1 MQTGHYAPDNSRIQ
15 YSCRGTGPRLLFCF
29 HGYGESADTFSFLA
43 ESLGNDYTLVAFD
56 LPFHGQTHGQTL
68 GQTDWQGPLFFDPAG
83 LLTQM
88 EEINSGLPGRTGPWT
103 LMGYSMGGRVALHLL
118 QLAPEKIGKMVLLA
132 PDGLRMN
139 PWYWLATQTR
149 AGNRLFRFT
158 MRHPD
163 WLFFLLRIGNAIHC
177 VNPGIYK
184 FTTRYIDN
192 IKVRQDLYARWTI
205 MRGFRPKPG
214 LIRNIIRSRKI
225 PVRLV
230 YGRYDRI
237 IRAERGQRFRKGIE
251 DLCALLVLPTGHHLL
266 QTGNQEIIENAIT
279 S

>member
-1 MQTGHYAPDNSRIQ
+1 MDSNFLHFRSSRIH
-15 YSCRGTGPRLLFCF
+15 YTCYGAGSSLLFGF
-29 HGYGESADTFSFLA
+29 HGYGESAQSFAFLETA
-43 ESLGNDYTLVAFD
+43 LDRDYTLVAID
-56 LPFHGQTHGQTL
+56 MPFHGQTEWKEG
-68 GQTDWQGPLFFDPAG
+68 LFLEPRD
-83 LLTQM
+83 LLAVL
-88 EEINSGLPGRTGPWT
+88 EELAAILPVRKERWT
-103 LMGYSMGGRVALHLL
+103 FLGYSMGGRVALHLL
-118 QLAPEKIGKMVLLA
+118 QLAPEKIGKLVLLA

-149 AGNRLFRFT
+149 PGNHLFRFT
-158 MRHPD
+158 MRHPG
-163 WLFFLLRIGNAIHC
+163 WLFFLLRIGNALHC

-192 IKVRQDLYARWTI
+192 IKVRQNLYARWTI

-214 LIRNIIRSRKI
+214 LLRNIIRSRKI

-237 IRAERGQRFRKGIE
+237 IRAERGQQFRKGIE
-251 DLCALLVLPTGHHLL
+251 DLCTLLLLPTGHHLL
-266 QTGNQEIIENAIT
+266 QTSNLEIIEKAIT

>member
-1 MQTGHYAPDNSRIQ
+1 MQTGHYAPGISRIQ

-29 HGYGESADTFSFLA
+29 HGYGESADTFSFLT
-43 ESLGNDYTLVAFD
+43 ESLGMDYTLVAFD
-56 LPFHGQTHGQTL
+56 LPFHGQTHGQT
-68 GQTDWQGPLFFDPAG
+68 DWQRGSLFFDPAG

-88 EEINSGLPGRTGPWT
+88 EEISSGLPGRTAPWT
-103 LMGYSMGGRVALHLL
+103 LLGYSMGGRVALHLL
-118 QLAPEKIGKMVLLA
+118 QLAPEKIGKLVLLA

-149 AGNRLFRFT
+149 PGNRLFHFT
-158 MRHPD
+158 MRHPG

-192 IKVRQDLYARWTI
+192 IMVRQNLYARWTI
-205 MRGFRPKPG
+205 MRGFRPRPG
-214 LIRNIIRSRKI
+214 LIRKIIRSGKI
-225 PVRLV
+225 PVRLI

-251 DLCALLVLPTGHHLL
+251 DLCTLRLLPTGHHLL
-266 QTGNQEIIENAIT
+266 HTGNLEILERAIT

>member
-1 MQTGHYAPDNSRIQ
+1 MQTGHYAPDSSHIQ
-15 YSCRGTGPRLLFCF
+15 YSCWGTGPRLLFCF
-29 HGYGESADTFSFLA
+29 HGYGESADTFFFLT
-43 ESLGNDYTLVAFD
+43 ESLGRDYTLVAFD
-56 LPFHGQTHGQTL
+56 LPFHGQTY
-68 GQTDWQGPLFFDPAG
+68 GQTDWQRGSLFFDPAC

-88 EEINSGLPGRTGPWT
+88 EEINSGLPGRTAPWT
-103 LMGYSMGGRVALHLL
+103 LLGYSMGGRVALHLL
-118 QLAPEKIGKMVLLA
+118 QLAPEKIGKLVLLA
-132 PDGLRMN
+132 PDGLRVN

-149 AGNRLFRFT
+149 PGNRLFRFT
-158 MRHPD
+158 MRHPG

-192 IKVRQDLYARWTI
+192 IKVRQNLYARWTI

-214 LIRNIIRSRKI
+214 LIRKIIRSRMI

-251 DLCALLVLPTGHHLL
+251 DFCTLLLLPTGHHLL
-266 QTGNQEIIENAIT
+266 QTGNQEIIEKAIT